1 MLHRLAPG
9 PAIAIMGIGVPKSWR
24 LPDLL
29 NRQQNWVVATAI
41 LITSVVAAVVL
52 KPVLDGE
59 VSSGL
64 IFVFGITLVG
74 ATSGLAA
81 SLVCALIASAIFNF
95 VVAEPVLTFRLTTG
109 EDLAPPIIFTL
120 CAIVSGVLAGRLKD
134 RSFELGQANV
144 QLESLL
150 ETSRRL
156 QVALDI
162 ASIEEVLKTSV
173 VGRLGFDLSLFRMHD
188 GHAAL
193 FETSNQNPE
202 LLALANKVIA
212 SEQAILRAPPHV
224 AYRLEGSRTC
234 VGALVVRQPDDVRI
248 EPSFLPALASL
259 IGLALERAQF
269 AEVIAETEAMART
282 EELKSALL
290 SSVSH
295 DLRTPLTTISA
306 SASSLIEY
314 GARFDTETA
323 NTLLRGIVD
332 ECERL
337 NRFTANL
344 LELSRLQ
351 SGVAGLSG
359 QILSVADI
367 VRSVANRA
375 RPRAGK
381 REIKFVAPREEILVE
396 ADTAL
401 FELALT
407 NVIQNAI
414 LYSDDGSIILVQADG
429 DARSCTLTVTDQ
441 GCGVPKEDQQRVF
454 DRFYRVKRS
463 EASPQGSGLGLAI
476 AKGFVEAFGGV
487 IEIMSPVMG
496 GRGTSV
502 IIRLPRK

>member
-1 MLHRLAPG
+1 M
-9 PAIAIMGIGVPKSWR
+9 AIMAIGVPEAWR
-24 LPDLL
+24 LPDFF
-29 NRQQNWVVATAI
+29 NRQQNWVSAAAI
-41 LITSVVAAVVL
+41 LITSVLAAVVL

-134 RSFELGQANV
+134 RSFELGQANI

-156 QVALDI
+156 QAAPDI
-162 ASIEEVLKTSV
+162 FSIEQILKTSV
-173 VGRLGFDLSLFRMHD
+173 VGKLDFDLSLFRIHE
-188 GHAAL
+188 GNAAPFDPAEHHL
-193 FETSNQNPE
+193 E
-202 LLALANKVIA
+202 LLTLAAEVMK
-212 SEQAILRAPPHV
+212 SEKAIMRAPPHI
-224 AYRLEGSRTC
+224 AYRLDGSRTC
-234 VGALVVRQPDDVRI
+234 VGALVVREPDHGRI
-248 EPSFLPALASL
+248 EPTFLPALASL

-269 AEVIAETEAMART
+269 AEVIAEAEATART

-323 NTLLRGIVD
+323 NSLLRGIVD

-367 VRSVANRA
+367 VRSVAQRA

-429 DARSCTLTVTDQ
+429 DARFCTLNVTDQ
-441 GCGVPKEDQQRVF
+441 GCGIPKEDHYRVF
-454 DRFYRVKRS
+454 DRFYRVKRN

-496 GRGTSV
+496 GHGTSV

>member
-1 MLHRLAPG
+1 MR
-9 PAIAIMGIGVPKSWR
+9 
-24 LPDLL
+24 DLTQL
-29 NRQQNWVVATAI
+29 SNVFNRQHNWFVAAAI
-41 LITSVVAAVVL
+41 LTTSVLLAIVM

-74 ATSGLAA
+74 ATSGLTA

-95 VVAEPVLTFRLTTG
+95 VVAEPELTFRLSTG

-134 RSFELGQANV
+134 RSFRLGQANF

-156 QVALDI
+156 QMALD
-162 ASIEEVLKTSV
+162 AVSIENVLKTSV
-173 VGRLGFDLSLFRMHD
+173 IDRLGFDLALFRMRD
-188 GHAAL
+188 GSVTP
-193 FETSNQNPE
+193 FNPPTTKSDR
-202 LLALANKVIA
+202 LALANNVVKN
-212 SEQAILRAPPHV
+212 EKPILLDGPCV
-224 AYRLEGSRTC
+224 AYRLDGSQAC
-234 VGALVVRQPDDVRI
+234 VGAMVVCKLNHTQEEQAFLSALSSLV
-248 EPSFLPALASL
+248 
-259 IGLALERAQF
+259 GLALERAQF
-269 AEVIAETEAMART
+269 AEVIAETEAVART

-323 NTLLRGIVD
+323 NGLLRGIVD

-351 SGVAGLSG
+351 SGGSALFG
-359 QILSVADI
+359 QTLSVTDI
-367 VRSVANRA
+367 VRSVAQRA
-375 RPRAGK
+375 RLRAGN
-381 REIKFVAPREEILVE
+381 REIKVVTPREDILVE
-396 ADTAL
+396 ADTVL
-401 FELALT
+401 FDLALT
-407 NVIQNAI
+407 NVLQNAI
-414 LYSDDGSIILVQADG
+414 LYSQDSSIILVQADG
-429 DARSCTLTVTDQ
+429 DANFCTLTITDQ
-441 GCGVPKEDQQRVF
+441 GCGIPKEDHQKVF
-454 DRFYRVKRS
+454 ERFYRVKRAES
-463 EASPQGSGLGLAI
+463 SPQGSGLGLAI

-487 IEIMSPVMG
+487 IEVMSPVMAG
-496 GRGTSV
+496 KGTSV
-502 IIRLPRK
+502 IIRLPGVAEELP

>member
-1 MLHRLAPG
+1 M
-9 PAIAIMGIGVPKSWR
+9 
-24 LPDLL
+24 PDLL
-29 NRQQNWVVATAI
+29 NRQKNWVVAAAI
-41 LITSVVAAVVL
+41 SLVSIVAAVFL

-74 ATSGLAA
+74 ATSGLTA
-81 SLVCALIASAIFNF
+81 SLVCAVLASAIFNF

-134 RSFELGQANV
+134 RSFQLARANV

-156 QVALDI
+156 QAALDI
-162 ASIEEVLKTSV
+162 ESIEEVLEESI
-173 VGRLGFDLSLFRMHD
+173 VGKLGFDLSLFPIQAHD
-188 GHAAL
+188 GEPIEPWGKH
-193 FETSNQNPE
+193 PD
-202 LLALANKVIA
+202 LLAMAIA
-212 SEQAILRAPPHV
+212 VVKSEKPIFQSPPYV
-224 AYRLEGSRTC
+224 AYRLDGSRTC
-234 VGALVVRQPDDVRI
+234 VGALVVREPKDVSI
-248 EPSFLPALASL
+248 EPTFLPALASL

-269 AEVIAETEAMART
+269 ADVIAETQATSRT

-314 GARFDTETA
+314 GARFDPATA
-323 NTLLRGIVD
+323 NTLLQGIVD

-351 SGVAGLSG
+351 SGAAALNC
-359 QILSVADI
+359 QTLSVTDV
-367 VRSVANRA
+367 VRSVTQRA
-375 RPRAGK
+375 RARADG
-381 REIKFVAPREEILVE
+381 REIKFVAPHEDVLVE

-407 NVIQNAI
+407 NVLQNAI
-414 LYSDDGSIILVQADG
+414 LYSDEDSIILIQADG
-429 DARSCTLTVTDQ
+429 NTYECTLTITDQ
-441 GCGVPKEDQQRVF
+441 GCGIPKEDQERVF
-454 DRFYRVKRS
+454 DRFYRVKRV
-463 EASPQGSGLGLAI
+463 EVSPQGSGLGLAI

>member
-1 MLHRLAPG
+1 MRDLNQ
-9 PAIAIMGIGVPKSWR
+9 
-24 LPDLL
+24 LPTVF
-29 NRQQNWVVATAI
+29 NRQQNWIAAAAI
-41 LITSVVAAVVL
+41 LTTSVLLAFVL
-52 KPVLDGE
+52 KPLLDGE

-74 ATSGLAA
+74 ATSGLTA

-95 VVAEPVLTFRLTTG
+95 VVAEPVLTFRLSTG

-134 RSFELGQANV
+134 RSFRLGQANF

-156 QVALDI
+156 QTALDA
-162 ASIEEVLKTSV
+162 ASIENVLKTSV
-173 VGRLGFDLSLFRMHD
+173 VEKLGVDLTLFTMRD
-188 GHAAL
+188 GSVSP
-193 FETSNQNPE
+193 FEPSNTK
-202 LLALANKVIA
+202 LDRLALANDVIKN
-212 SEQAILRAPPHV
+212 EKPILSNGRCV
-224 AYRLEGSRTC
+224 AYRLDGSQTC
-234 VGALVVRQPDDVRI
+234 VGAMVACELNNTQEEKAFLSALSSLV
-248 EPSFLPALASL
+248 
-259 IGLALERAQF
+259 GLALERAQF
-269 AEVIAETEAMART
+269 AEVIAEAEAVART

-323 NTLLRGIVD
+323 NGLLRGIVD

-351 SGVAGLSG
+351 SGGAALLG
-359 QILSVADI
+359 QTLSVADI
-367 VRSVANRA
+367 VRSVAQRA
-375 RPRAGK
+375 RLRAGD
-381 REIKFVAPREEILVE
+381 REIKVVAPREDVLVE

-407 NVIQNAI
+407 NVVQNAI
-414 LYSDDGSIILVQADG
+414 LYSDDGSVILIQAHG
-429 DARSCTLTVTDQ
+429 DSRDCTLTVTDQ
-441 GCGVPKEDQQRVF
+441 GCGIPKEDHDRVF
-454 DRFYRVKRS
+454 ERFYRVKRS

-487 IEIMSPVMG
+487 IQIMSPVMG
-496 GRGTSV
+496 GSGTSV
-502 IIRLPRK
+502 VIRLPRKKAWEPVE